1 MKQRTKAA
9 IWKRDEG
16 RCKNCGATDNLTIDH
31 IVPRALGGSS
41 SQGNLRLLCE
51 PCNAEKADSID
62 PKKNYRGHQVMC
74 MARLI
79 GRLKN
84 ETVYLKR
91 RIVELARQIPSSAKP
106 QQAIDNPQPV
116 AHIGPAAQTNNGRTT
131 MQVQREWQDEDD
143 VFEMVAES
151 LASGIDP
158 MEATVATMNEQDE
171 YGARG
176 YIKIRTPDGRTFA
189 LQLMEER

>member
-1 MKQRTKAA
+1 
-9 IWKRDEG
+9 
-16 RCKNCGATDNLTIDH
+16 
-31 IVPRALGGSS
+31 
-41 SQGNLRLLCE
+41 
-51 PCNAEKADSID
+51 
-62 PKKNYRGHQVMC
+62 
-74 MARLI
+74 
-79 GRLKN
+79 
-84 ETVYLKR
+84 
-91 RIVELARQIPSSAKP
+91 
-106 QQAIDNPQPV
+106 
-116 AHIGPAAQTNNGRTT
+116 